1 MNKFEKAFQK
11 LDPIIAA
18 LGRSPWLQ
26 TISVS
31 MVSTIAITL
40 IGSISVLLIVFP
52 IDSVHQFFVA
62 TKMVPVFSGVATC
75 TLGMLALYVT
85 FFMARHLV
93 SHYDVEVDGSLCG
106 IAAVMT
112 FLIVT
117 PLADAEGNISTIPLT
132 WLGVQ
137 GFSRPC

>member
-85 FFMARHLV
+85 FLWHAIWSVIMTSKSTAP
-93 SHYDVEVDGSLCG
+93 S
-106 IAAVMT
+106 AA
-112 FLIVT
+112 L
-117 PLADAEGNISTIPLT
+117 PP
-132 WLGVQ
+132 
-137 GFSRPC
+137 